1 MSPRHRPRRGAGFT
15 LLETLVALAILAI
28 ALSAAFRAMG
38 VVAQSSGELRE
49 RLVGDWIAENRLAE
63 MRATQA
69 WPAPGSNEGTVDQ
82 AGRSYR
88 WREEVKNTANPLFR
102 RVDVSVYA
110 PESDSH
116 AIARLSGYVAKALQ

>member
-1 MSPRHRPRRGAGFT
+1 MTPRRPRGFT

-38 VVAQSSGELRE
+38 VTTQSSGELRE
-49 RLVGDWIAENRLAE
+49 RLIGDWVAENRLAE

-69 WPAPGSNEGTVDQ
+69 WPDPGISEGSADQ

-88 WREEVKNTANPLFR
+88 WRADTKATPNPLFR
-102 RVDVSVYA
+102 RVDISVFSPDNAEHAVS
-110 PESDSH
+110 
-116 AIARLSGYVAKALQ
+116 RLSGYVARPLR